1 MRTFILMFAVFMDL
15 ILLTRFKM
23 HIKTVLFCAG
33 LELMAFFCFSEAGFY
48 SLFFCFFI
56 IGILK
61 WIRKILKKRSDVSSY
76 KISNFLYSAGIP
88 IVLCLWE
95 FVDCYFV
102 NDVEQYQHK
111 IDLLIVCSIAA
122 IISDTAASEIGQLFK
137 VKTYSIIKFCPVEP
151 GEDGGVSFIRTISS
165 MMLTLIFMIFTQS
178 YISYHVKEFVIVYLF
193 SIVSCFIDSILGAT
207 IQKKGVISNEQT
219 NFFSVLFTVML
230 IFFI

>member
-1 MRTFILMFAVFMDL
+1 M
-15 ILLTRFKM
+15 
-23 HIKTVLFCAG
+23 
-33 LELMAFFCFSEAGFY
+33 
-48 SLFFCFFI
+48 
-56 IGILK
+56 
-61 WIRKILKKRSDVSSY
+61 KKKSDVSSY

-95 FVDCYFV
+95 SVNYYFI
-102 NDVEQYQHK
+102 NDIEYYQHK

-151 GEDGGVSFIRTISS
+151 GEDGGVSFVGTMSS

-178 YISYHVKEFVIVYLF
+178 YINYHVKEFVIVYLF
-193 SIVSCFIDSILGAT
+193 SIVSCFVDSILGAT
-207 IQKKGVISNEQT
+207 IQKRGIISNEQT
-219 NFFSVLFTVML
+219 NFLSVLFTVMS